1 VRTPLVLTCA
11 DVVKLVS
18 DYLDGQLEPE
28 QRRLFEEHVAICP
41 PCRGYI
47 TQLSA
52 TKQQL
57 GRLRQDDLPEYVQED
72 LLRVFRDL
80 ELSE

>member
-1 VRTPLVLTCA
+1 LTCA
-11 DVVKLVS
+11 EVVKLVS
-18 DYLDGQLEPE
+18 DYLDGQLDPE

-41 PCRGYI
+41 PCRGYL
-47 TQLSA
+47 TQLRG

-57 GRLRQDDLPEYVQED
+57 GRLRHDDLPEHLQKD

-80 ELSE
+80 DLPG

>member
-1 VRTPLVLTCA
+1 MLTCA
-11 DVVKLVS
+11 EIVTLVS

-41 PCRGYI
+41 PCRGYL
-47 TQLSA
+47 TQLSE

-57 GRLRQDDLPEYVQED
+57 GRLRQDDLPGHVQEGLLRAFRNLD
-72 LLRVFRDL
+72 LLG
-80 ELSE
+80 